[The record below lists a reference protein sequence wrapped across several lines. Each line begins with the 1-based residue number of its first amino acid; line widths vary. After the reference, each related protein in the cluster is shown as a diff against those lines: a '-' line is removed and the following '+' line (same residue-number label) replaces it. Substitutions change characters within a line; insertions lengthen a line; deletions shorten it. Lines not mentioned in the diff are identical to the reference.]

1 MVQAVADEDKRCLDV
16 AAGFLGSMHDSR
28 VLRNGVLYRQIN
40 NNELLLG
47 PTVRVGSREVKP
59 SLLGDSSY
67 PLSGWLLKN
76 HTTRLLMTQRKL
88 TLIRNFQVLG

>member
-1 MVQAVADEDKRCLDV
+1 MVQAVADEENRCLDV

-47 PTVRVGSREVKP
+47 PTVRVGSREV
-59 SLLGDSSY
+59 
-67 PLSGWLLKN
+67 
-76 HTTRLLMTQRKL
+76 
-88 TLIRNFQVLG
+88 